1 MLSVVKLYPTLRYD
15 DPRAAHDW
23 LQRVIGFESVAVH
36 EREDGTI
43 EHAEMRWGEDL
54 IMFGPSNAAFP
65 RSPAMIYV
73 TCEDPDAAYAK
84 ATAAG
89 GEISVE
95 LVDQDYGNREFAVR
109 DPEGHTWSFGTY
121 EPR

>member
-1 MLSVVKLYPTLRYD
+1 MKLYPTLRYD

-23 LQRVIGFESVAVH
+23 LQRVIGFEPVAVH
-36 EREDGTI
+36 EGKDGAI

-54 IMFGPSNAAFP
+54 IMFGPSKDAFP
-65 RSPAMIYV
+65 KSPATVYV
-73 TCEDPDAAYAK
+73 TCEEPDAAYAK
-84 ATAAG
+84 AKAAG
-89 GEISVE
+89 GEISME